1 MGSGNRE
8 HMYDYGQWMLPG
20 LTGGLVGKVEQWLV
34 SACSSELL
42 LPLCYVI
49 KRVEGVAFG
58 FLSFFL
64 SAGSCKK
71 EACLVDFSILSPS
84 TWMAG

>member
-8 HMYDYGQWMLPG
+8 HLYDYGQWMLPG

-58 FLSFFL
+58 FLSFFSQQEVVRKRHVLLTFL
-64 SAGSCKK
+64 S
-71 EACLVDFSILSPS
+71 
-84 TWMAG
+84 